1 MSNEESRIAHRTTK
15 RCSSVTKLPVCL
27 LVCLFFWCG
36 IVATGDSDHGQPK
49 SRSCSIGML
58 RGEKNYQA
66 CEVDE
71 IRVMLTGIT
80 NIMWGQ
86 HYCVKK

>member
-1 MSNEESRIAHRTTK
+1 MFTFMS
-15 RCSSVTKLPVCL
+15 VFFGVVL
-27 LVCLFFWCG
+27 LL
-36 IVATGDSDHGQPK
+36 TGDSDHGQPK

-71 IRVMLTGIT
+71 IQLMLTGRM

-86 HYCVKK
+86 HHCVKK

>member
-1 MSNEESRIAHRTTK
+1 MRNRGSHIERQYA
-15 RCSSVTKLPVCL
+15 VAVLPSCQYVHFY
-27 LVCLFFWCG
+27 VFFFWCG

-71 IRVMLTGIT
+71 IQVMLTGRT